1 MAKTG
6 FMACGLA
13 SIAALATAV
22 TLAQDRDR
30 RSADLTLDLA
40 GPHEA
45 VVVSGRDGRL
55 VATAGSDRIRV
66 QVALSRGCDPNAYA
80 IRSSNASGRLEL
92 RVEPSTKDRCD
103 ERWSVNLP
111 AATRLEARMDRADVQ
126 VAGLTA
132 GVDLQ
137 VGNGTLVIDV
147 PGGDV
152 GARVE
157 KGDIIATH
165 RAPEPGSVQLQTTV
179 GRVRLELFGAP
190 LQHRRAPGAGD
201 RITLD
206 GRGADRIS
214 LRSTVGDVRLV
225 LER

>member
-1 MAKTG
+1 MGNARVLP
-6 FMACGLA
+6 CSLA
-13 SIAALATAV
+13 LIGVLATVVA
-22 TLAQDRDR
+22 LAQDP
-30 RSADLTLDLA
+30 APANLTLDAA
-40 GPHEA
+40 GPYQA
-45 VVVSGRDGRL
+45 VVVSGRDGRI
-55 VATAGSDRIRV
+55 VATAGSDRVRV
-66 QVALSRGCDPNAYA
+66 RVTLSRGCD
-80 IRSSNASGRLEL
+80 ASAHALRPTGDAGRLEL

-103 ERWSVNLP
+103 EQWSVNLP

-126 VAGLTA
+126 VGGLTA

-152 GARVE
+152 RARVE
-157 KGDIIATH
+157 KGDIVATH
-165 RAPEPGSVQLQTTV
+165 RASEPGSVQLQTTV